1 MPFME
6 SYKDDNDMRNLEVVM
21 NLVVNLF
28 SHQRI
33 RFFTLTDTK
42 SVHRKTFS
50 AFRSDFLD

>member
-28 SHQRI
+28 SHQQI